1 MNTSCSKAES
11 QLTNDEWPAAN
22 APEQRT
28 AMSAVAASPDMAV
41 RCSFPPGTSAD
52 RTTGAFAPPLEF
64 GFRATFV
71 EKGSRF
77 VFRARK
83 CAALLTLL
91 LTTLLAAAAPLKTG
105 DAFPDLTKF
114 NLEGTLPDT
123 KGKIVLVDFF
133 ASWCGPCKESFPA
146 MQELH
151 KKFAGKDFVIIAIN
165 LDQKKADMDDFL
177 NKHPADF
184 AIVRDG
190 ANKLVSTVKIPT
202 MPTSFLLG
210 RDGKVVSV
218 HRGFKGEETRKKY
231 AEEIEAL
238 LK

>member
-1 MNTSCSKAES
+1 MTKDDGQKRDCFPATMHSVLKGARRVA
-11 QLTNDEWPAAN
+11 QL
-22 APEQRT
+22 
-28 AMSAVAASPDMAV
+28 
-41 RCSFPPGTSAD
+41 GTLA
-52 RTTGAFAPPLEF
+52 TPLPF
-64 GFRATFV
+64 GFRADFAERTPAF
-71 EKGSRF
+71 G
-77 VFRARK
+77 FRARK
-83 CAALLTLL
+83 CAVLLALL
-91 LTTLLAAAAPLKTG
+91 LTTFLVAAAPLKSG

-114 NLEGTLPDT
+114 NLEGMLPDT

-133 ASWCGPCKESFPA
+133 ASWCGPCKESFPV

-165 LDQKKADMDDFL
+165 LDKNKADMDDFL
-177 NKHPADF
+177 KKHPADF
-184 AIVRDG
+184 AIVRD
-190 ANKLVSTVKIPT
+190 AASKLVSTVKIPT